1 MVSKNKE
8 MTNKRVEFKLT
19 DFFVEKLS
27 LKNDTLFF
35 GDNNNFLDVI
45 STIGLNKHE
54 AKRILNIKHQIED
67 IVLNDNQIAELALH
81 SNLNFEKV
89 NDISEIN
96 ILEKI
101 NQILKERLQENKNV
115 ITKQRNPIV
124 TIMGHVDHGKTTLLD
139 TIRKTNITSSE
150 VGGITQKIGAYQAN
164 FKSKK
169 ITFIDTPG
177 HEAFTK
183 MRANGAKVTD
193 IAVIVVSADD
203 SIMPQTKESIDHAKA
218 ANIPIIIAINKI
230 DKPDVNPKN
239 VKEALI
245 KYGLILEEW
254 GGDVKVVEISALKN
268 KNIDKLMQ
276 AIIDVSETLD
286 LRVPFNTL
294 ASGTVIESN
303 ISKNRGNLVDIIIL
317 SGELHVGDSI
327 LIDGKIVKIKSLS
340 NEKGEQVKFADP
352 SVPVEIYGIGFSPEV
367 GSNFVVVKDKSAEKI
382 ANLILLNKKDNIK
395 ILENNNKNDI
405 DPFLLFKDKIFASKK
420 VMNIILKANSLGML
434 EALSD
439 KIDSFGNETV
449 EIRIIRKDVG
459 EITFTDLLLAEAS
472 DAYIYQFNLAISE
485 KIRSSIKEKNINVL
499 SFDIIY
505 KLLEHIEEKTQDY
518 IPPKIVETKIGE
530 VEIIKVFNISKL
542 GVIAGGV
549 VKKGLISNNSF
560 VKILRDKKIIHE
572 QKIDSLK
579 VQKDNVKVVKQGNEC
594 GIFLKNYIDIRENDI
609 FEIYEKKEV
618 KK

>member
-1 MVSKNKE
+1 MVNKNKE
-8 MTNKRVEFKLT
+8 ISNKRIGFKLS

-35 GDNNNFLDVI
+35 GDNNYFLDVI

-67 IVLNDNQIAELALH
+67 LILNDNQIAELALH
-81 SNLNFEKV
+81 RNLNFEKV
-89 NDISEIN
+89 IDISEVN
-96 ILEKI
+96 ILERI
-101 NQILKERLQENKNV
+101 NQILKEKLQENKNV
-115 ITKQRNPIV
+115 IIKQRNPIV

-150 VGGITQKIGAYQAN
+150 IGGITQKIGAYQAEFN
-164 FKSKK
+164 SKK

-203 SIMPQTKESIDHAKA
+203 SLMPQTKESIDHARA

-230 DKPDVNPKN
+230 DKPDVNLKV
-239 VKEALI
+239 VKDELI

-254 GGDVKVVEISALKN
+254 GGDIKVVEISALKN
-268 KNIDKLMQ
+268 KNIDKLLQ

-286 LRVPFNTL
+286 LKVPFNTL

-303 ISKNRGNLVDIIIL
+303 ISKNRGNLVDIIVL
-317 SGELHVGDSI
+317 SGELHIGDSI

-367 GSNFVVVKDKSAEKI
+367 GSNFVVVEDKGAEKI
-382 ANLILLNKKDNIK
+382 ANLIFLSKKDNIRFS
-395 ILENNNKNDI
+395 EDNNKNDI
-405 DPFLLFKDKIFASKK
+405 DPFLLFKDKIFATKK
-420 VMNIILKANSLGML
+420 IMNIILKANSLGML

-439 KIDSFGNETV
+439 KIDSFGNENV
-449 EIRIIRKDVG
+449 EIKIIRKDVG

-472 DAYIYQFNLAISE
+472 DAYIYQFNLPISE
-485 KIRSSIKEKNINVL
+485 KIRFSIKEKNISVL

-505 KLLEHIEEKTQDY
+505 KLLEHIEEKTQDF
-518 IPPKIVETKIGE
+518 IPPKIVETEVGE
-530 VEIIKVFNISKL
+530 IEVIKVFNISKI

-549 VKKGLISNNSF
+549 VRKGVVNNNSF
-560 VKILRDKKIIHE
+560 IKILRDDKVIHE

-579 VQKDNVKVVKQGNEC
+579 VQKDNVKIVKQGNEC
-594 GIFLKNYIDIRENDI
+594 GVFLKNYSDIKEGDI
-609 FEIYEKKEV
+609 FKIIEKKEV
-618 KK
+618 KQ